1 MVCVAI
7 ICQSVANM
15 EIDMTDYTIGLIVGG
30 LVGYGF
36 SMLTMIVIWSLCVIA
51 KKADGGRYDGEF
63 ETDKDKETAKRVS
76 HAD

>member
-7 ICQSVANM
+7 ICQSVANT
-15 EIDMTDYTIGLIVGG
+15 EIDMTDYTVGLIVGG

-51 KKADGGRYDGEF
+51 KKADGGRYGEF
-63 ETDKDKETAKRVS
+63 ETNKDKETTKRIG
-76 HAD
+76 HED

>member
-7 ICQSVANM
+7 ICQTAVNM
-15 EIDMTDYTIGLIVGG
+15 EIDMTDYTVGLIVGG

-51 KKADGGRYDGEF
+51 KKADGGRYDDEF
-63 ETDKDKETAKRVS
+63 KTDKDKEIAERVS
-76 HAD
+76 NAD